1 MNAASTAQQMLD
13 PVRHGLPNGAW
24 LVALLSLGVLAVC
37 LPLLLRVMRGMGQP
51 GPSMNADTAIL
62 AVPVALAG
70 YLAPMLLFGPLVGGD
85 PREHPMAFG
94 AMQVAFTLAAMLALL
109 FNPMQATAT
118 RHPWIELHPRWLPR
132 MGGAYLLTF
141 PMLQAASYLSVLL
154 LVTLGITVQVQ
165 PVLETARASRDAAS
179 IAGWY
184 VMAVLGAPLA
194 EELVFRLAIFGGLVA
209 FFSRDGRKLT
219 RVHWLLAGAVSIAV
233 FVLAHEPWNWPVG
246 ILPLTLLSV
255 SLTALYA
262 YTRSIWPGVI
272 VHAVHNALVL
282 TLQFFVVE

>member
-13 PVRHGLPNGAW
+13 PVRHGLPDGAW
-24 LVALLSLGVLAVC
+24 AVAFLSLAVLCVC
-37 LPLLLRVMRGMGQP
+37 LPLMLRVMRGMGQP
-51 GPSMNADTAIL
+51 APSMHADTAIL
-62 AVPVALAG
+62 AVPVALAA
-70 YLAPMLLFGPLVGGD
+70 YIAPIILFPALVGGD
-85 PREHPMAFG
+85 PRANPMAFG
-94 AMQVAFTLAAMLALL
+94 GMQVGFALAGMLALL

-118 RHPWIELHPRWLPR
+118 HHPWIELHPRWLPR
-132 MGGAYLLTF
+132 MGATYLLTF

-154 LVTLGITVQVQ
+154 LVTLGHTVQVQ
-165 PVLETARASRDAAS
+165 PVLESARASRDAAS

-219 RVHWLLAGAVSIAV
+219 RVHWLIAGGVSIAV